1 MIDVRKEKT
10 FKMVYEHYY
19 DYIYN
24 YFYYHTFQR
33 EVTEDLTSIT
43 FMKVLEKGNLYDEEK
58 AKVITWLL
66 TIAKN
71 VWVDYLRKN
80 RKGVI
85 SIDDLNEQAV
95 SGDNE
100 IYSQVEV
107 QVDIQKMLGNLSE
120 RERMIILL
128 HYYMDL
134 SYGEIAMQLDIS
146 EKCASVTASRTLKK
160 IKNKF
165 EKAENKCRDC
175 SN

>member
-1 MIDVRKEKT
+1 MIDLRKEKT

-80 RKGVI
+80 RKRVI

>member
-1 MIDVRKEKT
+1 MIDLRKEKT

-85 SIDDLNEQAV
+85 SIEALLDR
-95 SGDNE
+95 
-100 IYSQVEV
+100 EV
-107 QVDIQKMLGNLSE
+107 PEDKDRFHQIDEQVDIQRILFGLSE
-120 RERMIILL
+120 RERLIILL

-134 SYGEIAMQLDIS
+134 SYGEIAMQLDIT
-146 EKCASVTASRTLKK
+146 EKCVSVSASRTLRKLQKK
-160 IKNKF
+160 LKIY
-165 EKAENKCRDC
+165 R
-175 SN
+175 

>member
-1 MIDVRKEKT
+1 MIDLRKEKT

-160 IKNKF
+160 IKNKL

-175 SN
+175 CN

>member
-1 MIDVRKEKT
+1 MIDLRKEKA

-43 FMKVLEKGNLYDEEK
+43 FMKVLEKGNLYDDEK
-58 AKVITWLL
+58 AKVVTWLL

-85 SIDDLNEQAV
+85 SIEALLDR
-95 SGDNE
+95 
-100 IYSQVEV
+100 EV
-107 QVDIQKMLGNLSE
+107 PEDKDRFHQIDEQVDIQRILFGLSE
-120 RERMIILL
+120 RERLIILL

-134 SYGEIAMQLDIS
+134 SYGEIAMQLDIT
-146 EKCASVTASRTLKK
+146 EKCVSVSASRTLRKLQKK
-160 IKNKF
+160 LKIY
-165 EKAENKCRDC
+165 R
-175 SN
+175 

>member
-1 MIDVRKEKT
+1 MIDLRKEKT

-107 QVDIQKMLGNLSE
+107 QADIQKMLGNLSE

>member
-1 MIDVRKEKT
+1 MIDLRKEKA

-58 AKVITWLL
+58 AKVVTWLL

-71 VWVDYLRKN
+71 VWVDHLRKK
-80 RKGVI
+80 RKGII
-85 SIDDLNEQAV
+85 SMDDLIDQNVSAENETY
-95 SGDNE
+95 
-100 IYSQVEV
+100 IQVEN
-107 QVDIQKMLGNLSE
+107 QIDIQRLLGNLSQ
-120 RERMIILL
+120 RERMIIVL
-128 HYYMDL
+128 HYYMNL

-160 IKNKF
+160 IKNKL
-165 EKAENKCRDC
+165 EKSKN
-175 SN
+175 

>member
-1 MIDVRKEKT
+1 MIDLRKEKA

-43 FMKVLEKGNLYDEEK
+43 FMKVLEKGNLYDDEK
-58 AKVITWLL
+58 AKVVTWLL

-85 SIDDLNEQAV
+85 SIEALLDR
-95 SGDNE
+95 
-100 IYSQVEV
+100 EV
-107 QVDIQKMLGNLSE
+107 QEEKDRFRQIDEQVDIQRMLLELSE
-120 RERMIILL
+120 RERLIIVL
-128 HYYMDL
+128 HYYMNL
-134 SYGEIAMQLDIS
+134 SYGEIATQLDIT
-146 EKCASVTASRTLKK
+146 EKCVSVTANRTLRKIQKK
-160 IKNKF
+160 FKEI
-165 EKAENKCRDC
+165 
-175 SN
+175 

>member
-1 MIDVRKEKT
+1 MIDLRKEKT

-160 IKNKF
+160 IKNKL

>member
-1 MIDVRKEKT
+1 MIDLRKEKA

-43 FMKVLEKGNLYDEEK
+43 FMKVLEKGNLYDDEK

-85 SIDDLNEQAV
+85 SIEALLDR
-95 SGDNE
+95 
-100 IYSQVEV
+100 EV
-107 QVDIQKMLGNLSE
+107 PEDKDRFHLIDEQVDIQRILFGLSE
-120 RERMIILL
+120 RERLIILL

-134 SYGEIAMQLDIS
+134 SYGEIAMQLDIT
-146 EKCASVTASRTLKK
+146 EKCVSVSASRTLRKLQKK
-160 IKNKF
+160 LKIY
-165 EKAENKCRDC
+165 R
-175 SN
+175 

>member
-1 MIDVRKEKT
+1 M
-10 FKMVYEHYY
+10 
-19 DYIYN
+19 
-24 YFYYHTFQR
+24 
-33 EVTEDLTSIT
+33 
-43 FMKVLEKGNLYDEEK
+43 
-58 AKVITWLL
+58 ITWLL

>member
-1 MIDVRKEKT
+1 MIDLRKEKT

>member
-1 MIDVRKEKT
+1 MIDLRKEKA

-19 DYIYN
+19 HYIYN

-43 FMKVLEKGNLYDEEK
+43 FMKVLEKGNLYDDEK
-58 AKVITWLL
+58 AKVVTWLL

-85 SIDDLNEQAV
+85 SIEALLDR
-95 SGDNE
+95 
-100 IYSQVEV
+100 EV
-107 QVDIQKMLGNLSE
+107 PEDKDRFHQIDEQVDIQRILFGLSE
-120 RERMIILL
+120 RERLIILL

-134 SYGEIAMQLDIS
+134 SYGEIAMQLDIT
-146 EKCASVTASRTLKK
+146 EKCVSVSASRTLRKLQKK
-160 IKNKF
+160 LKIY
-165 EKAENKCRDC
+165 R
-175 SN
+175 

>member
-1 MIDVRKEKT
+1 MIDLRKEKT

-85 SIDDLNEQAV
+85 SIDDLIDQNISWENET
-95 SGDNE
+95 
-100 IYSQVEV
+100 YSQVEN
-107 QVDIQKMLGNLSE
+107 QIDIQRILGTLSE
-120 RERMIILL
+120 RERMILLL
-128 HYYMDL
+128 HYYMNL
-134 SYGEIAMQLDIS
+134 SYGEIALQMDIS

-160 IKNKF
+160 IKNKL
-165 EKAENKCRDC
+165 EKSENKCREF
-175 SN
+175 NN